1 MMIRS
6 PNTHHG
12 RGTPVAPVGGTWTGD
27 LLVAGDSIT
36 SNAYQSAPYRWSLP
50 LARSP
55 VRLAANVGISGVTL
69 DDFWTTYWAS
79 QVLAASPPI
88 VMLRLGTN
96 SLALSYATFMSQYQR
111 FTDSLVANGIKGI
124 LCAVPP
130 RTGYSSSILAINA
143 GIAALAAA
151 NPSMLRFTD
160 DCLDLADGAYVQD
173 ATCFGDGVH
182 PNQRGQYRA
191 GVRQAADLVNIFAA
205 NDPRITSASD
215 TYYLTPASDQWV
227 KNPFNSG
234 TGGTK
239 GSGITGTVPDF
250 WSVSNTGAG
259 TTAVASIVAADAGDA
274 NSTPWLRMDITGLG
288 GADHILTVSTTLGHP
303 ALAADLATVKRL
315 DMICEVR
322 FNALDTTNLNR
333 LTMYCLQGSARPG
346 PELNM
351 GLKNNGTITKTAL
364 LRSSYA
370 RDEDAA
376 AVVSHAANS
385 ISFRFELLIAAAQ
398 ASAVGSI
405 DFRLASVRGQAT

>member
-259 TTAVASIVAADAGDA
+259 TTAVASIVAADGGDA

-303 ALAADLATVKRL
+303 ALDADLLTVKRL
-315 DMICEVR
+315 DMICECR
-322 FNALDTTNLNR
+322 FNLTDTTNLNR
-333 LTMYCLQGSARPG
+333 FTMYTLQGSSRPG
-346 PELNM
+346 AEFTM
-351 GLKNNGTITKTAL
+351 GIKNNGAISKTAL

-376 AVVSHAANS
+376 AVVAHAANS
-385 ISFRFELLIAAAQ
+385 ISFRFELTISAAQ
-398 ASAVGSI
+398 AASIGHI

>member
-239 GSGITGTVPDF
+239 GSGIGREL
-250 WSVSNTGAG
+250 G
-259 TTAVASIVAADAGDA
+259 
-274 NSTPWLRMDITGLG
+274 PWG
-288 GADHILTVSTTLGHP
+288 
-303 ALAADLATVKRL
+303 LAAYQSVKHITR
-315 DMICEVR
+315 
-322 FNALDTTNLNR
+322 
-333 LTMYCLQGSARPG
+333 CLG
-346 PELNM
+346 
-351 GLKNNGTITKTAL
+351 
-364 LRSSYA
+364 
-370 RDEDAA
+370 
-376 AVVSHAANS
+376 
-385 ISFRFELLIAAAQ
+385 
-398 ASAVGSI
+398 
-405 DFRLASVRGQAT
+405 

>member
-1 MMIRS
+1 MLLRS
-6 PNTHHG
+6 PTAIYG
-12 RGTPVAPVGGTWTGD
+12 RGTPAPPPTGWTGD

-55 VRLAANVGISGVTL
+55 VRLATNVGISGVTL
-69 DDFWTTYWAS
+69 DAFWTDYWAS
-79 QVLAASPPI
+79 QVLAASPSI

-96 SLALSYATFMSQYQR
+96 SLALSYATFMTQYQR
-111 FTDSLVANGIKGI
+111 FTDSLIANNIKGI

-160 DCLDLADGAYVQD
+160 DCLDLADINYVQD
-173 ATCFGDGVH
+173 ATCFHDGVH

-215 TYYLTPASDQWV
+215 TYYLTPTSDQWV

-234 TGGTK
+234 TGGSK

-259 TTAVASIVAADAGDA
+259 TTAVASIVAADGGDP
-274 NSTPWLRMDITGLG
+274 NQTPWLRMDITGLG
-288 GADHILTVSTTLGHP
+288 GAGHILTVSTTLGHP
-303 ALAADLATVKRL
+303 ALDADLLTVKRL
-315 DMICEVR
+315 DMICECR
-322 FNALDTTNLNR
+322 FDLTDTTNLNR
-333 LTMYCLQGSARPG
+333 FVMYGLQGSARPG
-346 PELNM
+346 PELRM
-351 GLKNNGTITKTAL
+351 GIKDNGAISKTAL

-370 RDEDAA
+370 RNEDGA

-385 ISFRFELLIAAAQ
+385 ISFRFELDILAAQ
-398 ASAVGSI
+398 AVSVGHI

>member
-1 MMIRS
+1 MMLRS

-12 RGTPVAPVGGTWTGD
+12 RGTPVAPPSGWTGD

-79 QVLAASPPI
+79 QVLAASPSI

-96 SLALSYATFMSQYQR
+96 SLALSYATFMTQYQR

-151 NPSMLRFTD
+151 NPTMLRFTD

-173 ATCFGDGVH
+173 ATCFVDGIH

-191 GVRQAADLVNIFAA
+191 GVRQAADLVNIFSA

-215 TYYLTPASDQWV
+215 TYYITPASDQWV

-234 TGGTK
+234 TGGSK

-259 TTAVASIVAADAGDA
+259 TTAVASIVAADGGDA
-274 NSTPWLRMDITGLG
+274 NSTPWLRMDVTAF
-288 GADHILTVSTTLGHP
+288 GAANHILTASTTLGHP
-303 ALAADLATVKRL
+303 ALDADLLTVKRL

-322 FNALDTTNLNR
+322 FVNFDTTNANNLN
-333 LTMYCLQGSARPG
+333 MYCLQGSDRPG
-346 PELNM
+346 AVLSL
-351 GLKNNGTITKTAL
+351 GLSNNGTINKTAL

-370 RDEDAA
+370 RDEDGAV
-376 AVVSHAANS
+376 VVSHAANS
-385 ISFRFELLIAAAQ
+385 ISFRLELKASAAQ
-398 ASAVGSI
+398 ASAVGII